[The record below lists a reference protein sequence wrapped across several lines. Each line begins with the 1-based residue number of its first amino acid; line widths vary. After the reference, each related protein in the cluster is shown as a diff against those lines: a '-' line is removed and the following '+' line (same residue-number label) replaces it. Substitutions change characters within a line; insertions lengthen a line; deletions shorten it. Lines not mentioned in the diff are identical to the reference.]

1 MNIQGSNFLFLSPKL
16 PIMCQLKC
24 RTFLTNWQHHLHSFL
39 HISIRDSTARN
50 LNKSVMS
57 GQQLL
62 AKTNKTSKQTD
73 NVYLVLG
80 FSSLTTGDVC
90 SFQSSMTSTDKQQWI
105 QNALWTTICSTLCHS
120 KSLNSTTHFLLVHS
134 PITKKWAESWLSGIF
149 QKKSPFPWDK
159 WQLKFHQHCSGHL
172 APKINIADPN
182 YRHRHKYHTCDCTNN
197 CTSWKIEWYEVPIQK
212 KNV

>member
-1 MNIQGSNFLFLSPKL
+1 MPQGPEGPWSGPV
-16 PIMCQLKC
+16 C
-24 RTFLTNWQHHLHSFL
+24 
-39 HISIRDSTARN
+39 IRDSTARN

-62 AKTNKTSKQTD
+62 AETNKTRKQTD
-73 NVYLVLG
+73 NVHLVLG

-105 QNALWTTICSTLCHS
+105 QNALSTTICSTLCHS

-149 QKKSPFPWDK
+149 QKKSPFPGINGSWSFTTTALEI
-159 WQLKFHQHCSGHL
+159 WHL
-172 APKINIADPN
+172 
-182 YRHRHKYHTCDCTNN
+182 RST
-197 CTSWKIEWYEVPIQK
+197 
-212 KNV
+212 